1 MAGRQVGRLRGLDS
15 RIMIVIIISMVT
27 ASSAATSSEELTDR
41 LVGAAIDVF
50 AEVGFDKAGVAAIAR
65 RAGLTTGAIYSR
77 WPGKQEL
84 FLDALDVVFVQ
95 QVAPLLTAGPDASA
109 ADVLGSLGADLL
121 VRDPA
126 TDALVLE
133 AWVMARRDPAFR
145 AGLLERLCHEESHL
159 VSLIDSGKATGIVDP
174 TLSTAA
180 IINLC
185 QAISFGSV
193 VLGAIE
199 KPVAPADEWNAVIN
213 RLIAAALPPASAE
226 SPDPAPSPGD
236 PE

>member
-1 MAGRQVGRLRGLDS
+1 
-15 RIMIVIIISMVT
+15 MIVIIMPMVT
-27 ASSAATSSEELTDR
+27 AATAASSGEELTDR
-41 LVGAAIDVF
+41 LIDAAIEVF
-50 AEVGFDKAGVAAIAR
+50 AEGGYDKAGVAAIAR

-84 FLDALDVVFVQ
+84 FLDALDVVFVK
-95 QVAPLLTAGPDASA
+95 QVAPLLAAGPDSSA

-145 AGLLERLCHEESHL
+145 EVLLARLCDEESHL
-159 VSLIDSGKATGIVDP
+159 ITLIDNGKAAGIVDP
-174 TLSTAA
+174 TLSTDA

-185 QAISFGSV
+185 QAISFGFV

-199 KPVAPADEWNAVIN
+199 KPVAPADEWNTVIN
-213 RLIAAALPPASAE
+213 RLITAALPPAPAE
-226 SPDPAPSPGD
+226 SSDPAPSPGASA
-236 PE
+236 